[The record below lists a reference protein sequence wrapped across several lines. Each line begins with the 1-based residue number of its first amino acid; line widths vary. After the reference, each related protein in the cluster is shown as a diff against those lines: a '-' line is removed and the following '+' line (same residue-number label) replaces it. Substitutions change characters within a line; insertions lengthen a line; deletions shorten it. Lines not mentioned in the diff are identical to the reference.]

1 MEDGLFQLLFILFFI
16 MAAIFDAVAR
26 SRAKRRRMEEME
38 GAEGEEDVSAGA
50 DAEARSRRRA
60 EREREHRERI
70 QARRKAPDGT
80 GGEVVTRGE
89 TGGGGVQGEGVP
101 ERETAD
107 SMVPEDFWAILT
119 GQPTRAPDTAS
130 ERNEPEPRA
139 EREWEPDRRDT
150 TGAGAPDPGGGR
162 RSDPDPPRDA
172 RTPVPISPDRW
183 GMGGGEKAPRTVAE
197 APEET
202 RRSSRWMEGVGGR
215 DDSSRWTEGGTEGV
229 HEQEERVYRLPPEP
243 WGALEDISSG
253 EIADGRGRVQ
263 SAAAVG
269 PDAAPVRRG
278 VGRGTYTRLLETGDI
293 RDLRK
298 AIVIREVLGTPVG
311 FREEEADR
319 GAW

>member
-1 MEDGLFQLLFILFFI
+1 
-16 MAAIFDAVAR
+16 
-26 SRAKRRRMEEME
+26 
-38 GAEGEEDVSAGA
+38 
-50 DAEARSRRRA
+50 
-60 EREREHRERI
+60 
-70 QARRKAPDGT
+70 
-80 GGEVVTRGE
+80 
-89 TGGGGVQGEGVP
+89 VP

-119 GQPTRAPDTAS
+119 GQPARA
-130 ERNEPEPRA
+130 
-139 EREWEPDRRDT
+139 
-150 TGAGAPDPGGGR
+150 
-162 RSDPDPPRDA
+162 
-172 RTPVPISPDRW
+172 
-183 GMGGGEKAPRTVAE
+183 
-197 APEET
+197 
-202 RRSSRWMEGVGGR
+202 
-215 DDSSRWTEGGTEGV
+215 
-229 HEQEERVYRLPPEP
+229 PPEP